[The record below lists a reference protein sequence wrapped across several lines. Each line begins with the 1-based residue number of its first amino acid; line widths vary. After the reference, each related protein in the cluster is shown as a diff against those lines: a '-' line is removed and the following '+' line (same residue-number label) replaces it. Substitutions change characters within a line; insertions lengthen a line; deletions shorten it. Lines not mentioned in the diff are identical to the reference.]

1 MTFAVTLPNADVLA
15 SRSRS
20 RTFYTRLLEQLRS
33 SGGVQ
38 SVAAMTGLP
47 PLRQVNAND
56 TNIEG
61 YVAPP
66 EGPFANVD
74 YYNTVTTGYVETMG
88 IPVRRRTRVSAD
100 RRARHHGDDQ
110 PDDGADLL
118 QGSEPDRPS
127 RRPSGPPSANIPW
140 FTIVGVLKDV
150 KQGGVDKKTGTELYF
165 NFEQLTT
172 NAAANFGPG
181 TMNIVMRTTQPLDAL
196 AGDRFAQACP
206 RSIRRCRS

>member
-1 MTFAVTLPNADVLA
+1 MNLANVDAGFNRESARDVRGRAAQCRVSQAGAGPDVLQ
-15 SRSRS
+15 
-20 RTFYTRLLEQLRS
+20 RLLEQLRS

-38 SVAAMTGLP
+38 SVAAMSGLP

-66 EGPFANVD
+66 KGPFANVD

-88 IPVRRRTRVSAD
+88 IPVLEGRAFQPTDALGTTVMINQTMARTFYKDQSPIGRRV
-100 RRARHHGDDQ
+100 
-110 PDDGADLL
+110 
-118 QGSEPDRPS
+118 
-127 RRPSGPPSANIPW
+127 RPSGPPSANIPW

-165 NFEQLTT
+165 NFEQLR
-172 NAAANFGPG
+172 
-181 TMNIVMRTTQPLDAL
+181 RTP
-196 AGDRFAQACP
+196 P
-206 RSIRRCRS
+206 RTSAPRR